1 MLDGGY
7 LLHSQLSSVKRFPN
21 YGKIAKTLLRSAM
34 KHPSLEIHVLL
45 DTYQPDSLKTCERG
59 RCGNSDQTYII
70 SDLEQKPSQS
80 TDSLLKNS
88 DFKLHFGRFL
98 QHEWQKEEYRELNG
112 GKKLYVS
119 HAEGYA

>member
-7 LLHSQLSSVKRFPN
+7 LLHSQLSSVGRFPN

-45 DTYQPDSLKTCERG
+45 DTYQPDLLKTCERG

-70 SDLEQKPSQS
+70 SDPEQKPSQS
-80 TDSLLKNS
+80 TDSMLKNS
-88 DFKLHFGRFL
+88 YFKLQFGRFL
-98 QHEWQKEEYRELNG
+98 QHEWQKEEYREFIG